1 MCWSFSSLTGNLS
14 EWVAVFTK
22 ERKRKERNRKEIE
35 RERNRDGNKYIERN
49 KVREERKKE
58 T

>member
-14 EWVAVFTK
+14 EWVAVFT
-22 ERKRKERNRKEIE
+22 KERNRKEIE